1 MMRTFAKT
9 YYHINLKLFI
19 CLLHLINSKLFVCLL
34 NIWFRSRF
42 LCAFYMFGS
51 VRFRETELLLTCSVR
66 FGQNGKTLLR
76 SVTTIHRVKNAGN
89 FPKVL
94 KKPLCN
100 DLANAKDQS
109 ISDQSIFFLCILI
122 KIICKS

>member
-1 MMRTFAKT
+1 MPF
-9 YYHINLKLFI
+9 
-19 CLLHLINSKLFVCLL
+19 LHV
-34 NIWFRSRF
+34 R
-42 LCAFYMFGS
+42 FGS
-51 VRFRETELLLTCSVR
+51 VSVLETELLLTCSVR

-109 ISDQSIFFLCILI
+109 ISDQYFFSMYTNENHMQKLTILC
-122 KIICKS
+122 